1 MNIHLNNYYW
11 NDGQNDTSAEII
23 PSNGDNVPFSC
34 YENKKLKD
42 FYWSFFTAFV
52 QITTSVQNT
61 HFHLYHF
68 IRPILFPTNKCSDNL
83 VHAIKGTCNC
93 TGDSHCYNYS
103 LKPESSVYF
112 RTNGMNRNTPSNTK
126 EKKLTEIQY

>member
-68 IRPILFPTNKCSDNL
+68 IRPIFFPTNKCSDNL